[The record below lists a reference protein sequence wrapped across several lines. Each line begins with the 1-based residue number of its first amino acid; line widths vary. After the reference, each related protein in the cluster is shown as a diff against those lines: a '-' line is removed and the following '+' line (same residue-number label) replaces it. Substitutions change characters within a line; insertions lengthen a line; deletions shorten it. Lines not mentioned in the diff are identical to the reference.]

1 MFSKIEFY
9 LKKSKVKIKIYS
21 SNTNGMNHTQ
31 LTEFKDYNVN
41 RLIFSN
47 PEVGNIPGSV
57 SKLTFKR
64 IRIAT
69 KNLDGTIGDLV
80 LATPPDLMCYGLQEQ
95 TDPATGVVNGYQFPL
110 VLWNR
115 NSPTEEE
122 KAFTSTIHKICD
134 ACKEHLVKSKDTI
147 EKYDLEM
154 TDLKKFNPL
163 YYKMEKG
170 KVVEGKG
177 PMLYI
182 KTMTSKKEGT
192 IKVHTVFTDADTN
205 EIISPMDLMGKRCYV
220 RGAIKIESIFIGTK
234 ISLQL
239 KLFEAQVKVLD
250 RAFKSLLNPHI
261 TITRDEKPAELP
273 STTDATGSDT
283 SAEGAVPPIQP
294 EPTAG
299 FTETGSLVDESSE
312 ESSDEEEEEEVKPK
326 PPEPPKP
333 AAKKT
338 TTRKK

>member
-1 MFSKIEFY
+1 
-9 LKKSKVKIKIYS
+9 
-21 SNTNGMNHTQ
+21 MNHTTQ
-31 LTEFKDYNVN
+31 LTDFKEYDVN

-47 PEVGNIPGSV
+47 PEIGNIPGSV

-64 IRIAT
+64 IRLAT
-69 KNLDGTIGDLV
+69 KNQDGTIGDLV

-95 TDPATGVVNGYQFPL
+95 TDPATGVINGYQFPL

-115 NSPTEEE
+115 NNPTEEE
-122 KAFTSTIHKICD
+122 KAFTTTIHKICD

-170 KVVEGKG
+170 KIVEGKG

-182 KTMTSKKEGT
+182 KTLTSKKDGI
-192 IKVHTVFTDADTN
+192 IKVHTIFTDGDTN
-205 EIISPMDLMGKRCYV
+205 ELINPMDLMGKRCYV

-239 KLFEAQVKVLD
+239 KLFEAQVKVID
-250 RAFKSLLNPHI
+250 RAFKSLLNPNVI
-261 TITRDEKPAELP
+261 INREEKKPETTTTTLEDNHTETTP
-273 STTDATGSDT
+273 TTLFST
-283 SAEGAVPPIQP
+283 P
-294 EPTAG
+294 EPKNG
-299 FTETGSLVDESSE
+299 FTETGSLMDDEE
-312 ESSDEEEEEEVKPK
+312 EEDESSDEEEVSK
-326 PPEPPKP
+326 PPPSKPEPKVELKP
-333 AAKKT
+333 EAKQPAKKT
-338 TTRKK
+338 STKKK